1 MDTLAEIDGTILEA
15 QRYQDQYPRDR
26 GIRGDLALL
35 HQRRAMAARSG
46 GFWVREAEPHNLAR
60 LLDGLN
66 DAWQNLMME
75 PRNHRAQDQVKLQ
88 TEFLFRAIITAQRV
102 HDGEWPS
109 QDTR

>member
-1 MDTLAEIDGTILEA
+1 MDSLREINETIEEA
-15 QRYQDQYPRDR
+15 RRYRDQYPRDR

-35 HQRRAMAARSG
+35 HQRRAMAEHTG
-46 GFWVREAEPHNLAR
+46 DFWVAQAEPHNLAR

-66 DAWQNLMME
+66 DAWQNLMAQ
-75 PRNHRAQDQVKLQ
+75 PRNHHAQDQVKLR

-109 QDTR
+109 LDTR